1 MRNKASDCTRGREM
15 RTLNEIDLEHIL
27 LGCTVLGTGGGG
39 ELKEGLDRV
48 GDDLA
53 RGKEFRL
60 LSLSKVPDDAL
71 IASPYLCGSLSSPT
85 TEIGAEIQED
95 LFSFKALQQ
104 YLGQDIYA
112 TVPTEL
118 GGENTAS
125 ALSVAANMGIPIV
138 DGDPVGRAVPELQHS
153 TFFINQVSIAPMALA
168 TKSGDVIIV
177 KNVTD
182 SYKAEKFVRSIAIA
196 SDGCIG
202 VTDHPQNGKGL
213 KKSIIAG
220 TLSNAEKIGAVLKR
234 TRDCHEVARAGGGF
248 VVFKGEVQESRWRDD
263 GGFTIGEVH
272 VRGADEYKGKR
283 YKIWFKNE
291 FLMTWRDDAVDITTP
306 DLICV
311 LRRDNAMPITN
322 PNCVEGMHIVVVGL
336 PASEIWRGEKG
347 RATLGPQNFGFDCQY
362 VPIEQKVS
370 LGTLS

>member
-1 MRNKASDCTRGREM
+1 M
-15 RTLNEIDLEHIL
+15 RTLDKTDLEHIL

-39 ELKEGLDRV
+39 KFKEGLNRV
-48 GDDLA
+48 NDDLA
-53 RGKEFRL
+53 RGREFRL
-60 LSLSKVPDDAL
+60 LSLSKVPNDAL
-71 IASPYLCGSLSSPT
+71 IASPYFCGSLSSLS

-95 LFSFKALQQ
+95 LLSFEALQQ

-112 TVPTEL
+112 TVSSEL

-138 DGDPVGRAVPELQHS
+138 DGDPVGRAVPELQQS

-168 TKSGDVIIV
+168 TKTGDVIIV

-182 SYKAEKFVRSIAIA
+182 SFKAEKFVRSIAVS

-213 KKSIIAG
+213 KGSIIPG

-248 VVFKGEVQESRWRDD
+248 IVFKGETVESRWSDD
-263 GGFTIGEVH
+263 GGFTIGEIH
-272 VRGADEYKGKR
+272 VRGTDEYEGKR
-283 YKIWFKNE
+283 YRIWYKNE
-291 FLMTWRDDAVDITTP
+291 FMMTWRDDAVDITAP

-311 LRRDNAMPITN
+311 LRRDDAMPITN

-336 PASEIWRGEKG
+336 PASEIWRGEEG

>member
-1 MRNKASDCTRGREM
+1 M
-15 RTLNEIDLEHIL
+15 RTLDEIDLEHIL

-48 GDDLA
+48 NDDIA
-53 RGKEFRL
+53 RGKVFRL

-95 LFSFKALQQ
+95 LLSFKALQQ
-104 YLGQDIYA
+104 YLGENIYA

-138 DGDPVGRAVPELQHS
+138 DGDPVGRAVPELQQS
-153 TFFINQVSIAPMALA
+153 TFFINQVSIAPMGLA
-168 TKSGDVIIV
+168 TKSGDVIII

-182 SYKAEKFVRSIAIA
+182 SYKAEKFVRSIAVA

-213 KKSIIAG
+213 KRSIIAG
-220 TLSNAEKIGAVLKR
+220 TLSTAGRIGAALNE
-234 TRDCHEVARAGGGF
+234 THDCHEVARAGGGF
-248 VVFKGEVQESRWRDD
+248 IVFKGDILESGWRDD
-263 GGFTIGEVH
+263 GGFTIGEVYLS
-272 VRGADEYKGKR
+272 GTDEYKGKH

-291 FLMTWRDDAVDITTP
+291 FLMSWRDDAVDITAP

-311 LRRDNAMPITN
+311 LRRDDAMPLTS
-322 PNCVEGMHIVVVGL
+322 PSCSEGMHVVVVGL
-336 PASEIWRGEKG
+336 PAPDSWRGEKG
-347 RATLGPQNFGFDCQY
+347 RATMGPQNFGFDCQY
-362 VPIEQKVS
+362 VPIEEK
-370 LGTLS
+370 LSAST

>member
-1 MRNKASDCTRGREM
+1 
-15 RTLNEIDLEHIL
+15 
-27 LGCTVLGTGGGG
+27 
-39 ELKEGLDRV
+39 
-48 GDDLA
+48 
-53 RGKEFRL
+53 
-60 LSLSKVPDDAL
+60 
-71 IASPYLCGSLSSPT
+71 
-85 TEIGAEIQED
+85 
-95 LFSFKALQQ
+95 
-104 YLGQDIYA
+104 
-112 TVPTEL
+112 
-118 GGENTAS
+118 
-125 ALSVAANMGIPIV
+125 MGILIV
-138 DGDPVGRAVPELQHS
+138 DGDPVGRAVPELQQS
-153 TFFINQVSIAPMALA
+153 TFFFNQVSIAPMALA

-182 SYKAEKFVRSIAIA
+182 SYKAEKFVRSIAVA

-213 KKSIIAG
+213 KRSIIAG

-248 VVFKGEVQESRWRDD
+248 IVFKGEIQESRWRDD

-272 VRGADEYKGKR
+272 VRGTDEYKGKR

-311 LRRDNAMPITN
+311 LRRDDAMPITN
-322 PNCVEGMHIVVVGL
+322 PNCVEGHAYCRCGSPRIRNLARKKGTGDAGAPKLWIRL
-336 PASEIWRGEKG
+336 PNMS
-347 RATLGPQNFGFDCQY
+347 
-362 VPIEQKVS
+362 PIEQKVN